1 MDMIGYLNIFA
12 VFFPFI
18 YGVYLLVFKI
28 SLTNINK
35 KILNNSLIFINLFS
49 LIVFSYGL
57 YLAYNGSLELNLT
70 LPFIKTENFLFNFEF
85 AINKSNIVFLFY
97 SSLIAFIFSIYL
109 KLYFKKFKQY
119 IFTKQTYLNIFAF
132 SISVLYFF
140 ISSRDILSA
149 LIFWISLSILT
160 YLSSIFDLNKNSAN
174 INCSRFSKIA
184 LTGNFAFLTGVLLL
198 LKYSFLQDG
207 IFKNLTFNDSAQII
221 NTIHQIS
228 SVFDLRAIIL
238 LLSLA
243 FLTRFYIFPFA
254 SYISF
259 LSNSSNLVY
268 LNVIHFVNFIS
279 GIFLFKNIIPL
290 FIGSL
295 CYNFC
300 VLILCAITIITSLI
314 FILFEKNIKI
324 ICGYLLASLNALFL
338 SFYIYFQNNIVVY
351 ICLLINLTIF
361 VVLAFVFYQNKSEF
375 SQRLIK
381 KRKGFLLEKIYIL
394 VYDKFP
400 LLISKIF
407 DFINKKIIQ
416 NTVALSI
423 SLFNFIITCLFLKT
437 QKIKSSSIIKNIL
450 LIFALIS
457 VVAILIALFGGNNV
471 K

>member
-1 MDMIGYLNIFA
+1 MDMIRYLNIFA

-18 YGVYLLVFKI
+18 YGIFLLVFKI
-28 SLTNINK
+28 SLININK
-35 KILNNSLIFINLFS
+35 KILNNGLIFINLFS

-132 SISVLYFF
+132 STSVLYFF
-140 ISSRDILSA
+140 ILSCDILSA
-149 LIFWISLSILT
+149 LIFWIALSNLT
-160 YLSSIFDLNKNSAN
+160 YLSSAFDLNKNSAN

-184 LTGNFAFLTGVLLL
+184 STGNFAFLTGVLLL
-198 LKYSFLQDG
+198 LKYNFLQNG
-207 IFKNLTFNDSAQII
+207 IFRNLTFNDFTQTI

-290 FIGSL
+290 FIDSSR
-295 CYNFC
+295 YNFC

-324 ICGYLLASLNALFL
+324 ICGYLFASSNALFL
-338 SFYIYFQNNIVVY
+338 SSYIYFQNNIVIY
-351 ICLLINLTIF
+351 TCLLINLSIF
-361 VVLAFVFYQNKSEF
+361 IALAFVFYQNKNEF
-375 SQRLIK
+375 SKRLIK
-381 KRKGFLLEKIYIL
+381 KRKGFLLEKIYIIT
-394 VYDKFP
+394 YEKFP
-400 LLISKIF
+400 FLISKII
-407 DFINKKIIQ
+407 DFIDKKIIQ
-416 NTVALSI
+416 NIAVLFV
-423 SLFNFIITCLFLKT
+423 SLVDFIIVRIFLRT
-437 QKIKSSSIIKNIL
+437 QKIKYHLIIKYIL
-450 LIFALIS
+450 MIFALIA
-457 VVAILIALFGGNNV
+457 VVAISIALFGGNNV

>member
-1 MDMIGYLNIFA
+1 MDMIKYLNIFA

-18 YGVYLLVFKI
+18 YGIFLLAFKT
-28 SLTNINK
+28 SLININK
-35 KILNNSLIFINLFS
+35 KILSNGLIFINLFS
-49 LIVFSYGL
+49 LVIFSYGL
-57 YLAYNGSLELNLT
+57 YPAYNSSFELNFT
-70 LPFIKTENFLFNFEF
+70 LPFIETDNFLINFEF
-85 AINKSNIVFLFY
+85 IINKTNIVFLFY

-132 SISVLYFF
+132 STSVLYIF
-140 ISSRDILSA
+140 ILSCDILSA

-160 YLSSIFDLNKNSAN
+160 YLSSTFDLNKNVAN
-174 INCSRFSKIA
+174 INCARFSKIA

-207 IFKNLTFNDSAQII
+207 IFRNLTFNDSAQII
-221 NTIHQIS
+221 NTLHQTN

-268 LNVIHFVNFIS
+268 LSAIHFINFIS
-279 GIFLFKNIIPL
+279 GIFLCKNIIPL
-290 FIGSL
+290 FIDSSR
-295 CYNFC
+295 YNFC

-324 ICGYLLASLNALFL
+324 ICGYLFASLNALFL
-338 SFYIYFQNNIVVY
+338 SSYIYFQNNIVIY
-351 ICLLINLTIF
+351 ICFLINLSVFIILTY
-361 VVLAFVFYQNKSEF
+361 VFYQNKNEF
-375 SQRLIK
+375 SKRLIK
-381 KRKGFLLEKIYIL
+381 KRKGFLLEKIYIIA
-394 VYDKFP
+394 YEKFP
-400 LLISKIF
+400 FLISKTI
-407 DFINKKIIQ
+407 DFIDKKIIQ
-416 NTVALSI
+416 NIVVLSV
-423 SLFNFIITCLFLKT
+423 SLIDFIIVRIFLKT
-437 QKIKSSSIIKNIL
+437 QKIKYHLIIKCIL
-450 LIFALIS
+450 MIFALI
-457 VVAILIALFGGNNV
+457 AIAAISIALFGGDSV